1 MPIEFFSSSMRTV
14 AHVTPHAWAM
24 DGYAELVRRDG
35 TFVDILPYLGI
46 LLGYAGV
53 LLGLA
58 SWRLR
63 RAITG

>member
-1 MPIEFFSSSMRTV
+1 MRTV
-14 AHVTPHAWAM
+14 AHITPHAWAM

-35 TFVDILPYLGI
+35 TVVDILPYLGI
-46 LLGYAGV
+46 LLAYAAT

-63 RAITG
+63 RSITG

>member
-1 MPIEFFSSSMRTV
+1 MVLLV
-14 AHVTPHAWAM
+14 ARSLAVYGGAA
-24 DGYAELVRRDG
+24 A
-35 TFVDILPYLGI
+35 I
-46 LLGYAGV
+46 